1 MHLRTFSWEG
11 RKGKTKYFKNKS
23 EKPECF
29 QPYNLCCQLHV
40 SLFQKT
46 MLPARE
52 SVLNATEIQVTD
64 YGGKT
69 FVPAYFQSF
78 FFLLKESAVMEKYV
92 WIKYQM
98 PRKTF
103 MLARKS
109 FKSFLPI
116 CSLFWG

>member
-78 FFLLKESAVMEKYV
+78 FFF
-92 WIKYQM
+92 IKGI
-98 PRKTF
+98 
-103 MLARKS
+103 S
-109 FKSFLPI
+109 CNGEI
-116 CSLFWG
+116 CVDQISNAQKNLHASKKVF